1 MVAWCPLCPRVHQN
15 TVAQLATHL
24 GVTHNMFNSAH
35 ILAKTM
41 LFTTYGMEE
50 VSQVLKDVRNFE
62 ICLEQKSQEFKKL
75 EINRECEMA
84 TSMAEV
90 SEIHASSSQTTNLV
104 NIASSGTKSTSEQ
117 ACQTDVVKDDAIKDS
132 EIEELKRNIQ
142 EKISIKVVNLVKEKD
157 HEMCKLHKKIASL
170 LTQSKD
176 LVNKADELEF
186 QLSEKCKE
194 KSVLERDFKNYR
206 ESKIEIISEKDRK
219 IATMNSKIKN
229 LEKNVKEYEVDLSKK
244 CKENNILKKDFK
256 EYKEYSNNIISSKD
270 IEVAN
275 LVTKVRKLNEA
286 VKELH
291 VETSKKRKEKAL
303 IEKEFNEHKD
313 HNDRKISEK
322 DQKIDNMKGRAKNR
336 DKVIE
341 ELSSQVSKICKE
353 KTALEHDLKA
363 FENKSSQIISEKE
376 NEIENL
382 ETKSKNLVDCIYE
395 LTVKVTIMCEEKSL
409 LEQEF
414 KKYKEYSIEAISNK
428 EQKISDL
435 GMKAKKL
442 DIKIEAL
449 NIQFSKLE
457 QEYVNH
463 KEISDRVISEKD
475 QKIANLVMQ
484 ANHLDRD
491 DAKLKVQLS
500 MKCKEK
506 TLLKQDLEK
515 YKELS
520 DEIIS
525 KYKAKNEKILADMNQ
540 KSRRQ
545 SEIFCLMKESIT
557 DMAAMHKDTWNQLE
571 DNDKNKKV
579 GNEVGCRLQELE
591 SFVTVLTR
599 DENSDIPRINI
610 KKDIFKN
617 ETFFASEV
625 LDRFD
630 APSFGYKVG
639 QKSGEFGVICDD
651 IERKDKRLLKRKYA
665 S

>member
-1 MVAWCPLCPRVHQN
+1 
-15 TVAQLATHL
+15 
-24 GVTHNMFNSAH
+24 
-35 ILAKTM
+35 
-41 LFTTYGMEE
+41 
-50 VSQVLKDVRNFE
+50 
-62 ICLEQKSQEFKKL
+62 
-75 EINRECEMA
+75 
-84 TSMAEV
+84 
-90 SEIHASSSQTTNLV
+90 
-104 NIASSGTKSTSEQ
+104 
-117 ACQTDVVKDDAIKDS
+117 
-132 EIEELKRNIQ
+132 
-142 EKISIKVVNLVKEKD
+142 
-157 HEMCKLHKKIASL
+157 
-170 LTQSKD
+170 
-176 LVNKADELEF
+176 
-186 QLSEKCKE
+186 
-194 KSVLERDFKNYR
+194 
-206 ESKIEIISEKDRK
+206 
-219 IATMNSKIKN
+219 
-229 LEKNVKEYEVDLSKK
+229 
-244 CKENNILKKDFK
+244 
-256 EYKEYSNNIISSKD
+256 
-270 IEVAN
+270 
-275 LVTKVRKLNEA
+275 
-286 VKELH
+286 
-291 VETSKKRKEKAL
+291 
-303 IEKEFNEHKD
+303 
-313 HNDRKISEK
+313 
-322 DQKIDNMKGRAKNR
+322 MKGRAKNR

-376 NEIENL
+376 NEIEHL

-395 LTVKVTIMCEEKSL
+395 LTVKVTKKCEEKSL
-409 LEQEF
+409 LEQDF
-414 KKYKEYSIEAISNK
+414 KKFKEYSIEAISNK

-475 QKIANLVMQ
+475 QKIANLVIQ

-571 DNDKNKKV
+571 DKVKNKKV

-599 DENSDIPRINI
+599 DENSDIPRINV

-617 ETFFASEV
+617 ETFFAAEV

-639 QKSGEFGVICDD
+639 QKFGEFGVICDD
-651 IERKDKRLLKRKYA
+651 IEREDKRLLKRKYA
-665 S
+665 G